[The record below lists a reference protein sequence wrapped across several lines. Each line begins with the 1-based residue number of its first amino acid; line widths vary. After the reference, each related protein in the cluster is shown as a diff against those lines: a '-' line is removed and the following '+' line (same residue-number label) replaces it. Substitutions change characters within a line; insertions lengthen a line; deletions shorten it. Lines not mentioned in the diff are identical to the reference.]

1 MAGSIPVDSRQVAN
15 MRFPFGPAPALM
27 LALSLASGIWL
38 GAQNRTVKKADLVF
52 WTFSTTHYDAYLKA
66 LPKFQKAHPDKVIDV
81 QLVSGTGLPQR
92 LQAAFQA
99 GLTGD
104 VPDVCEI
111 EISNA
116 GTFFRGPV
124 EHVGFWDIT
133 DTLKAEGL
141 DKRIIGAR
149 FTPYTY
155 KGRIFGL
162 PHDVHPVMLAYNRE
176 AFTELGLKP
185 ENLTT
190 WDSFIAAGK
199 KVRKP
204 GDRYITEFSD
214 SGVDQLM
221 TILLQ
226 KGGGL
231 FDANGNVTFDDEI
244 GLETLL
250 WYIPLVA
257 DKQESQIAS
266 SLSSSFGQVMTQAL
280 EDEYFLTVVTPDWRS
295 KQHET
300 NVGKL
305 SGKMGLMPLPTFSGN
320 PRKTSTW
327 GGTMLGITRKC
338 VDKQLAW
345 DFAKFLY
352 LNKEDLAERY
362 SETYILPPV
371 PDAWNEPA
379 FDQAYAFYGGQ
390 RIGRDYATLALD
402 VPSQYTSPFQDVA
415 KGKFG
420 QVLIAGVAHYS
431 KNGPDGLRDFVA
443 RALKSRADEVRKRIA
458 RNPF

>member
-1 MAGSIPVDSRQVAN
+1 
-15 MRFPFGPAPALM
+15 
-27 LALSLASGIWL
+27 
-38 GAQNRTVKKADLVF
+38 
-52 WTFSTTHYDAYLKA
+52 
-66 LPKFQKAHPDKVIDV
+66 
-81 QLVSGTGLPQR
+81 
-92 LQAAFQA
+92 
-99 GLTGD
+99 
-104 VPDVCEI
+104 
-111 EISNA
+111 
-116 GTFFRGPV
+116 
-124 EHVGFWDIT
+124 
-133 DTLKAEGL
+133 
-141 DKRIIGAR
+141 
-149 FTPYTY
+149 
-155 KGRIFGL
+155 
-162 PHDVHPVMLAYNRE
+162 MLAYNRE
-176 AFTELGLKP
+176 AFTKLGLNP
-185 ENLTT
+185 ETLGT
-190 WDSFIAAGK
+190 WDNFIAAGK
-199 KVRKP
+199 KVKKP
-204 GDRYITEFSD
+204 GARYITEFSD

-231 FDANGNVTFDDEI
+231 FDADGNVTFDNDI
-244 GLETLL
+244 AVETLL
-250 WYIPLVA
+250 WYVPLVA
-257 DKQESQIAS
+257 DKQDSQIAS

-305 SGKMGLMPLPTFSGN
+305 SGKMGLMPLPTFPGN

-338 VDKQLAW
+338 SDKALAW
-345 DFAKFLY
+345 EFAKFLY

-371 PDAWNEPA
+371 PDAWSEPA

-402 VPSQYTSPFQDVA
+402 VPPQYTSPFQDVA

-420 QVLIAGVAHYS
+420 QVLIAGVGQYS
-431 KNGPDGLRDFVA
+431 KSGSTGLRDFLK
-443 RALKSRADEVRKRIA
+443 RELKSRADEVRKRIA